1 MPDESA
7 IGPSPMFDVELGTK
21 AGAMLAGRQPPT
33 TPAERQDFGESIRRL
48 TRESD
53 AAVRAFNGWEHA
65 PPVPVPQIVAR
76 PAWIRANLEGINH
89 LVSQLDLPTPK
100 GGSLRR
106 GFARR
111 VLSVQVGGILGYV
124 SQKVLGQYDFLDRLL
139 FVGPNM
145 IRLERRA
152 QTNPESFRR
161 WVAIHEVTHA
171 LQFTAVP
178 WLKPHLMEL
187 VQSSIPKEATDPS
200 QMAERIKTALEEK
213 RSLQEMLLSPEQREI
228 MERAQAMMSVI
239 EGHAT
244 FVMNRVGE
252 EFIPDI
258 DTMREQVE
266 AAKDQAAPPE
276 KVVQKVIGLARKK
289 AQYGAG
295 EKFFDA
301 ITAAEGIDAMKRVFE
316 SPEMLPTPD
325 EVKEPKLW
333 TERVGS

>member
-1 MPDESA
+1 
-7 IGPSPMFDVELGTK
+7 MFDIGLGTK
-21 AGAMLAGRQPPT
+21 AGAALSGRQPPT
-33 TPAERQDFGESIRRL
+33 TAQERREFGESIRRL
-48 TRESD
+48 TQESD

-65 PPVPVPQIVAR
+65 PPIPVPDIVAR

-89 LVSQLDLPTPK
+89 LVSQLELPTPK
-100 GGSLRR
+100 GGPLRR
-106 GFARR
+106 NFARR

-152 QTNPESFRR
+152 DVRPESFRR

-178 WLKPHLMEL
+178 WLKPHLLEL
-187 VQSSIPKEATDPS
+187 IQSSIPMEATDPS
-200 QMAERIKTALEEK
+200 QLAERVKSALEEK
-213 RSLQEMLLSPEQREI
+213 RSFQEMFLSPEQREI
-228 MERAQAMMSVI
+228 MERAQALMSVV

-244 FVMNRVGE
+244 FVMNRVGKD
-252 EFIPDI
+252 FISDI
-258 DTMREQVE
+258 DSMREQIE
-266 AAKDQAAPPE
+266 SAKEQALPPE

-301 ITAAEGIDAMKRVFE
+301 ITDAEGMDAMKRVFQ